1 MGFASKLLNRMGYVK
16 KSTAKRKI
24 EAAEKKCSKVLDEN
38 IMLKM
43 QIENLMDQV
52 LRLEQARNVL
62 IADKKSSDR
71 RLLLAEEVMKNKHFG
86 KVFSS
91 VEE

>member
-1 MGFASKLLNRMGYVK
+1 MGFASKLLNRLGYVK
-16 KSTAKRKI
+16 KSTAKKKI
-24 EAAEKKCSKVLDEN
+24 AVVEKKCSKVLDEN
-38 IMLKM
+38 TMLKM
-43 QIENLMDQV
+43 QIENLMDQII
-52 LRLEQARNVL
+52 RLEQSQNVL